1 MKKQILISIF
11 ILFLGVTTLHA
22 QNNKFTIHG
31 EIKGMTSG
39 SLFFGYTDNHEKY
52 LKKTIP
58 VEHGKFKL
66 EGMISEPTNV
76 FLCLDSTI
84 NRMDD
89 PNLTN
94 FWIEATDMHLE
105 ITLGAFKQFKL
116 SGSKTNDEEQ
126 ELNRQQAPI
135 REEMQPLTEAY
146 MAEKDHE
153 KAAAIREQFE
163 PYNER
168 MEVITDEF
176 IRTHTDSYLSPYL
189 MRFRLMSLPVDQVES
204 AYNHWTE
211 RVKNSRSGK
220 EIAEEIKKLK
230 QGSPGSPAIM
240 FSRKDINDKMFNLE
254 ELKGKKYVILDFWA
268 SWCVP
273 CRKSNP
279 HLKELYRKYK
289 DQGLEVV
296 CVSDDDPDEA
306 KWRTAVK
313 KDDIG
318 MFHHVLR
325 GLKFDGKDFDRSE
338 DISELYGIHSLPT
351 KILIDKEGMIIG
363 RYGGGGESHEKM
375 DEKLKEV
382 FGN

>member
-220 EIAEEIKKLK
+220 EIAEETETR
-230 QGSPGSPAIM
+230 
-240 FSRKDINDKMFNLE
+240 FSR
-254 ELKGKKYVILDFWA
+254 
-268 SWCVP
+268 
-273 CRKSNP
+273 
-279 HLKELYRKYK
+279 
-289 DQGLEVV
+289 
-296 CVSDDDPDEA
+296 
-306 KWRTAVK
+306 
-313 KDDIG
+313 
-318 MFHHVLR
+318 
-325 GLKFDGKDFDRSE
+325 
-338 DISELYGIHSLPT
+338 
-351 KILIDKEGMIIG
+351 
-363 RYGGGGESHEKM
+363 
-375 DEKLKEV
+375 
-382 FGN
+382 